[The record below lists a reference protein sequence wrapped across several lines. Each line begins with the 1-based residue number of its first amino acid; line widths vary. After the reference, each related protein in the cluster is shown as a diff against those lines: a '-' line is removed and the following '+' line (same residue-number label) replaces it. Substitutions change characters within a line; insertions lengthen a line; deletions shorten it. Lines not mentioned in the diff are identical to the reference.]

1 MGTHSNPN
9 LNFGHWHY
17 AHYYYS
23 QVLYREGGEKWKA
36 YRDEIFTKLIND
48 ANENPD
54 GYWDDHFMGAAYT
67 TAMNLTILQLDR
79 GVLPLYQR

>member
-1 MGTHSNPN
+1 MKYCELNLGTHSNPN

-36 YRDEIFTKLIND
+36 YRNEIYTKLIND
-48 ANENPD
+48 ANETPTAI
-54 GYWDDHFMGAAYT
+54 GT
-67 TAMNLTILQLDR
+67 TTSWARPTPR
-79 GVLPLYQR
+79 P